1 MTAAAG
7 DLVPGFSI
15 PSLTRKLSAEE
26 IISNSR
32 GRESL
37 WGQPA
42 AGKNMHNDTETAH
55 SIGARDVVAG
65 GIDTMRVG
73 WELLFNSFGERWLN
87 GGKLSCTF
95 INMVCG
101 GDELTAKGVVREAA
115 DGDAADH
122 VYLDIWLEN
131 QDGEKVIVGKA
142 SVPVGDAG

>member
-1 MTAAAG
+1 MTVAAG

-15 PSLTRKLSAEE
+15 PSLTRKISAEE

-131 QDGEKVIVGKA
+131 QDGEKVIVGRA

>member
-1 MTAAAG
+1 MTVAAG

-15 PSLTRKLSAEE
+15 PSLTRKISAEE

-115 DGDAADH
+115 EGDAADH

>member
-1 MTAAAG
+1 
-7 DLVPGFSI
+7 
-15 PSLTRKLSAEE
+15 
-26 IISNSR
+26 
-32 GRESL
+32 L

-95 INMVCG
+95 ISMVCG

-115 DGDAADH
+115 DGDAADY

-142 SVPVGDAG
+142 SVPVGYAG

>member
-1 MTAAAG
+1 MTVAAG
-7 DLVPGFSI
+7 ELIPGFSL
-15 PSLTRKLSAEE
+15 PSLTRKISAED

-65 GIDTMRVG
+65 GVDTMRVG
-73 WELLFNSFGERWLN
+73 WEMLFNSFGERWLK
-87 GGKLSCTF
+87 GGNLSCTF

-101 GDELTAKGVVREAA
+101 GDELTARAVVKEPAE
-115 DGDAADH
+115 DAPIDH
-122 VYLDIWLEN
+122 VYLDFWIEN
-131 QDGEKVIVGKA
+131 QDGDKVIVGKT
-142 SVPVGDAG
+142 SVPVN

>member
-1 MTAAAG
+1 MTVAAG
-7 DLVPGFSI
+7 ELVPGFSL
-15 PSLTRKLSAEE
+15 PSLTRKISAED

-42 AGKNMHNDTETAH
+42 AGKNIHNDTETAH
-55 SIGARDVVAG
+55 SVGARDVVAG

-73 WELLFNSFGERWLN
+73 WEMLFNSFGERWIK
-87 GGKLSCTF
+87 GGNLACTF

-101 GDELTAKGVVREAA
+101 GDELTAKGVVREPAE
-115 DGDAADH
+115 GDAADH

-131 QDGEKVIVGKA
+131 QDGDKVIVGKA
-142 SVPVGDAG
+142 SVPAN

>member
-1 MTAAAG
+1 MTVAAG

-15 PSLTRKLSAEE
+15 PSLTRKISAEE

-73 WELLFNSFGERWLN
+73 WELLFNSFGESWLN

>member
-1 MTAAAG
+1 MTVAAG

-15 PSLTRKLSAEE
+15 PTLTRKISAEE

-42 AGKNMHNDTETAH
+42 AGKNMHNNTETAH

>member
-1 MTAAAG
+1 MTVAAG

-15 PSLTRKLSAEE
+15 PSLTRKISAEE

-131 QDGEKVIVGKA
+131 QVGEKVIVGKA